1 MPVIM
6 FGNKELLGL
15 IVDMA
20 GQLVAIKYFN
30 ICASEWVLFVGF
42 NLPWMYEELTSIS
55 IIYINY
61 SFCFSPVFFIFYEKG
76 TMNTTESFQHQWL
89 RVLQI
94 LLCVQRVGTAIRVF
108 IFRGCSPFCCSFD
121 FSLPLSCL
129 LSFFLGEVGVVYVC
143 TWMLKEVKKGG
154 TEDWLPNDK
163 IQPNFHKKI
172 HFFFEERK

>member
-15 IVDMA
+15 IVDTA

-61 SFCFSPVFFIFYEKG
+61 SFCFSPFFMKRVPWIQQKASSTNGCECYESYCVSKGWVQLLEFLFSEVVLHFAVHLIF
-76 TMNTTESFQHQWL
+76 
-89 RVLQI
+89 
-94 LLCVQRVGTAIRVF
+94 LCLFLVCCLF
-108 IFRGCSPFCCSFD
+108 FRGSGG
-121 FSLPLSCL
+121 CL
-129 LSFFLGEVGVVYVC
+129 CLHLD
-143 TWMLKEVKKGG
+143 VKRG
-154 TEDWLPNDK
+154 
-163 IQPNFHKKI
+163 
-172 HFFFEERK
+172 